1 VHHSSARRLLLL
13 GVTYLVVNF
22 AVVEFSTVELHLS
35 RLIGMASH
43 LDMKKIQ
50 MIGFFF
56 EKRLHWWFE
65 VEKKSTNGSFGLH
78 IYLRTN

>member
-1 VHHSSARRLLLL
+1 M
-13 GVTYLVVNF
+13 VVNF
-22 AVVEFSTVELHLS
+22 VVVEVSTSTVELHLS

-43 LDMKKIQ
+43 LDMQKIQ
-50 MIGFFF
+50 MIVFFF

-65 VEKKSTNGSFGLH
+65 VEKISTNGSFGLY